1 MTRCEFIEKCAK
13 DFGEPAGHV
22 KVQMIRDREGHL
34 CPLID
39 MDCSSDAAIMALSG
53 VIHAMTMTTSLT
65 VPEIITKVMI
75 RCGQLERGSAAVDM
89 KVVMDAMQRGGGH
102 G

>member
-1 MTRCEFIEKCAK
+1 MTRDEFAEKCAK
-13 DFGEPAGHV
+13 DLGEPAGHV
-22 KVQMIRDREGHL
+22 KVQMIRDREGRL

-39 MDCSSDAAIMALSG
+39 MDCSSDAAIVALSG
-53 VIHAMTMTTSLT
+53 VIHAMTMTSHVT
-65 VPEIITKVMI
+65 VPEIIAKVMI

-89 KVVMDAMQRGGGH
+89 KVVMDAMQGGGDH